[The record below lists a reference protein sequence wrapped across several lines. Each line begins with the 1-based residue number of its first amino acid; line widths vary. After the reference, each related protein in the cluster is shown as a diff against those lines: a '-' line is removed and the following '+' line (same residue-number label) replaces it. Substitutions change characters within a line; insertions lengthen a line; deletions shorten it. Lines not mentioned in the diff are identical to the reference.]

1 MNMNSLELA
10 IQLEM
15 DSKKF
20 YLEQAEKTEDR
31 GLRSIFVTLAEEE
44 SIHARILKNKAD
56 NLSYELV
63 DTYAEIKNLFSKFGN
78 YKSEIKQMPDALDV
92 YNLSLEIED
101 KSKELYEQMLEEATD
116 ERDIKIFKYLIE
128 QEESHYKVIEQLIE
142 MVRRPEE
149 WVEAAE
155 FGLRKEY

>member
-1 MNMNSLELA
+1 MNSLELA

-20 YLEQAEKTEDR
+20 YLEQAEKTADR
-31 GLRSIFVTLAEEE
+31 ALKSIFNTLAEEE

-63 DTYAEIKNLFSKFGN
+63 DTYAEVKNLFAKIGI
-78 YKSEIKQMPDALDV
+78 YTSEIKQIPDALDV
-92 YNLSLEIED
+92 YNLSLGLEQ
-101 KSKELYEQMLEEATD
+101 KSKDLYEKMLREATD
-116 ERDIKIFKYLIE
+116 EKDIKMFKYLIE
-128 QEESHYKVIEQLIE
+128 QEDDHYKVIEQLME
-142 MVRRPEE
+142 MIRQSDE
-149 WVEAAE
+149 WVESAE

>member
-1 MNMNSLELA
+1 MNSLELA

-20 YLEQAEKTEDR
+20 YLGHAEKTEDR
-31 GLRSIFVTLAEEE
+31 GLKSIFIALAEEE

-63 DTYAEIKNLFSKFGN
+63 DTYAKIKNLFAKFDD
-78 YKSEIKQMPDALDV
+78 YKSEIKQMPDSLDV
-92 YNLSLEIED
+92 YNLSLENE
-101 KSKELYEQMLEEATD
+101 KKTKELYEQMLQEATD
-116 ERDIKIFKYLIE
+116 EREIKIFKYLIE
-128 QEESHYKVIEQLIE
+128 QEEDHCRVIEQLIE

-149 WVEAAE
+149 WVESTE

>member
-1 MNMNSLELA
+1 MNSLELA

-15 DSKKF
+15 DSKRF

-31 GLRSIFVTLAEEE
+31 GLRAIFITLAEEE

-63 DTYAEIKNLFSKFGN
+63 DTYAEIKNLFSKIGS
-78 YKSEIKQMPDALDV
+78 YKSEIKKMPDALDV
-92 YNLSLEIED
+92 YNLSLEIEK
-101 KSKELYEQMLEEATD
+101 KSKDLYEEMLREATD
-116 ERDIKIFKYLIE
+116 EKDIKIFKYLIQ
-128 QEESHYKVIEQLIE
+128 QEEDHYRVIEQLME
-142 MVRRPEE
+142 MVRRSEE
-149 WVEAAE
+149 WVESAE